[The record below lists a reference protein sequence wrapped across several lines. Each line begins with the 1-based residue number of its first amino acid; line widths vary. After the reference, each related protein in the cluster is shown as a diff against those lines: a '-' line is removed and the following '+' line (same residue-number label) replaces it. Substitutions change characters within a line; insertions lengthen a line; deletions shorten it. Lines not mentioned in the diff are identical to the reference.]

1 MDYTNKT
8 IRGRKKKYR
17 IGPPLNNGT
26 GGEGTVYRIKGKRK
40 LVAKIYHDATFS
52 NKSKN
57 RTELEKKLLC
67 MTKQHM
73 VIKLKGKVRVA
84 WPLDVLYGKDGVVG
98 YVMPKIKAD
107 RRLYD
112 VWRETSRKHFWHK
125 RTWLDSVYT
134 AHNLAKVVRKL
145 HSRGIIVGD
154 LNQSNIMVDRKGD
167 VFIVDAD
174 SFDITDPKKRMH
186 FPCTVG
192 QTEVL
197 APELQVCNNLTS
209 PNAKFTKNSDDFSL
223 AILVFR
229 LLFSGFHPFAGVL
242 TEDSRLSASSIS
254 EHSEIINGNC
264 AYVRS
269 ITGRKISPLSP
280 KLQFL
285 PKYVSDLF
293 KRTFDYRKED
303 INVASQLRPTA
314 KEWERALKKLRK
326 GRIRRCTKQSFHV
339 FPAKNKRCPFC
350 GARKKSHVL
359 RYLLFIL
366 LICGCWW
373 LYNTGKY
380 VILVDLLTEKL
391 EKTNLYLHNQFPIW
405 LDTMSK
411 YLIDA
416 YRTLYDAVSDLIGRL
431 DSRINHS

>member
-8 IRGRKKKYR
+8 IRGRKRKYR
-17 IGPPLNNGT
+17 IGSPLSNGT

-40 LVAKIYHDATFS
+40 LVAKIYHDSTFS
-52 NKSKN
+52 NRSKN

-73 VIKLKGKVRVA
+73 VIKIKGKVRVA
-84 WPLDVLYGKDGVVG
+84 WPVDVLYGKDGVVG
-98 YVMPKIKAD
+98 YVMPKIKAN

-125 RTWLDSVYT
+125 RTWRDSVYT
-134 AHNLAKVVRKL
+134 AHNLSKVVRKL
-145 HSRGIIVGD
+145 HTRGIIVGD

-174 SFDITDPKKRMH
+174 SFDITDTKTHKH

-223 AILVFR
+223 AILIFR
-229 LLFSGFHPFAGVL
+229 LLFGGFHPFAGVL
-242 TEDSRLSASSIS
+242 TEDTRLSASSIS

-264 AYVRS
+264 AYVRTV
-269 ITGRKISPLSP
+269 TGRKISPLSP
-280 KLQFL
+280 RLQFL

-293 KRTFDYRKED
+293 NRTFNYTKSD

-314 KEWERALKKLRK
+314 KEWERVLKKLRK
-326 GRIRRCTKQSFHV
+326 GRIRRCTKQAFHV

-350 GARKKSHVL
+350 GARRKSHFLRHLVL
-359 RYLLFIL
+359 VL
-366 LICGCWW
+366 LIYGGWR
-373 LYNTGKY
+373 LYAAGQY
-380 VILVDLLTEKL
+380 IILFDLLTDISE
-391 EKTNLYLHNQFPIW
+391 EINLYLQHQLPIW
-405 LDTMSK
+405 IDMMSEF
-411 YLIDA
+411 LSDS
-416 YRTLYDAVSDLIGRL
+416 YRTFSATVSDLIGRL
-431 DSRINHS
+431 DSWLNKS